1 MILTWRA
8 AFGNAT
14 SAHRL
19 VATALIAAVA
29 LATACSPPAPAP
41 PTATLPPLPTRAPSP
56 ISTAPP
62 TSVPPPL
69 AECYTPPMP
78 RIALPRWLGGSPA
91 LPASALQIRPR
102 DHHFAIYYGWPSG
115 VNGARGDVD
124 AAAATFGRY
133 PVVVF
138 GDGLEHPTHPDHERT
153 VAIMRQLSQGKVT
166 RVFGYVDLGVSTQN
180 LSIPTLLEYAQA
192 WQRAGASGIFLDDV
206 GKEFGVDDA
215 RRDAAVDG
223 IHRLGLKV
231 ILNGH
236 NPEDAFDGR
245 AQLEPGDG
253 YLFESFQVTDG
264 RIQPAETSL
273 AKADKA
279 LRLALHSGVDVYAL
293 ATGRA
298 DDPGFASKYAY
309 AWWSTLLYG
318 FSYFQYTT
326 IDYSARSGQLEWF

>member
-1 MILTWRA
+1 
-8 AFGNAT
+8 
-14 SAHRL
+14 
-19 VATALIAAVA
+19 
-29 LATACSPPAPAP
+29 
-41 PTATLPPLPTRAPSP
+41 
-56 ISTAPP
+56 
-62 TSVPPPL
+62 
-69 AECYTPPMP
+69 MP
-78 RIALPRWLGGSPA
+78 RIALPRWLGGSPS

-115 VNGARGDVD
+115 VNGARGDVE

-153 VAIMRQLSQGKVT
+153 VAIMRQLSQGRVT

-192 WQRAGASGIFLDDV
+192 WQRAGASGIFLDDA
-206 GKEFGVDDA
+206 GKDFGVDGA

-231 ILNGH
+231 ILNTH
-236 NPEDAFDGR
+236 TPEDAFDGR

-279 LRLALHSGVDVYAL
+279 LRLALYSGVDVYAL

-326 IDYSARSGQLEWF
+326 IDYSARSGQLEWFPQELPNLGTRYEKDDVCHVWAEGIHSRSTDSGEIRLSTGSTTAGEFVPRGR